1 LAGGVDD
8 LAAAAHRHDPRRVS
22 YGRILQIY
30 FSIAHDRTEL
40 NRQGPDIGTQYRSA
54 IFPINS
60 EQQQLAEAY
69 IAQLKRV
76 SASISSQN

>member
-22 YGRILQIY
+22 CGRILQIY
-30 FSIAHDRTEL
+30 FSIAHDPTEL

-60 EQQQLAEAY
+60 EQQQVAEAD

-76 SASISSQN
+76 AASISSQN